1 VTDPQR
7 IRRLTALEERLVQA
21 FEALS
26 AVLDDEDTLAEVTVP
41 AFDIKDPDRVRS
53 IDAEIKKTNETVKW
67 AIAAARKALSKL
79 GAIEER

>member
-1 VTDPQR
+1 MTDPQR

-41 AFDIKDPDRVRS
+41 AFDIKDPDLMHT
-53 IDAEIKKTNETVKW
+53 IAPEIKKANETVKW
-67 AIAAARKALSKL
+67 GLAATRKALSKL
-79 GAIEER
+79 GAIEKR